1 MTANGG
7 SAANGNGTGGSN
19 GNGKRNGARR
29 VMLDMKVTQLTVDPM
44 TNLPIVILKD
54 VASET
59 EAVPIWIGVAEASAI
74 ASELEQIA
82 LARPMP
88 HDLIKNI
95 IGEVGVTVERI
106 EVHDFRDDIFYA
118 SIYLRAPDNR
128 EIRVDSRP
136 SDALALALRCGARIC
151 VARKVIDEARRLDKR
166 TRSDDPGA
174 SDGGDGDGLE
184 GSPGILEALDDKDF
198 GKWKM

>member
-1 MTANGG
+1 MNSNGG
-7 SAANGNGTGGSN
+7 NGAGNGASSN
-19 GNGKRNGARR
+19 GNGKRSSVKRP
-29 VMLDMKVTQLTVDPM
+29 MLDMKVTQLTIDPL

-59 EAVPIWIGVAEASAI
+59 EAVPIWIGMAEASAI
-74 ASELEQIA
+74 ASELEKVS
-82 LARPMP
+82 LERPMT
-88 HDLIKNI
+88 HDLMKNI
-95 IGEVGVTVERI
+95 IGEVGVTVERV

-118 SIYLRAPDNR
+118 SIYLKAPAGR

-151 VARKVIDEARRLDKR
+151 VARKVIEDARRLDKR
-166 TRSDDPGA
+166 GSADPYLPPDFDA
-174 SDGGDGDGLE
+174 
-184 GSPGILEALDDKDF
+184 SPGILEELDDKDF

>member
-1 MTANGG
+1 MNSNGG
-7 SAANGNGTGGSN
+7 SNGAGNGASSN
-19 GNGKRNGARR
+19 GNGKRNGVKRP
-29 VMLDMKVTQLTVDPM
+29 MLDMKVTQLTIDPL

-59 EAVPIWIGVAEASAI
+59 EAVPIWIGMAEASAI
-74 ASELEQIA
+74 ASELEKVS
-82 LARPMP
+82 LERPMT
-88 HDLIKNI
+88 HDLMKNI
-95 IGEVGVTVERI
+95 IGEVGVTVERV

-118 SIYLRAPDNR
+118 SIYLKAQAGR

-151 VARKVIDEARRLDKR
+151 VARKVIEDARRLDKR
-166 TRSDDPGA
+166 GSADPYLPPDFDA
-174 SDGGDGDGLE
+174 
-184 GSPGILEALDDKDF
+184 SPGILEELDDKDF